1 MARVKL
7 NFPFKN
13 PTFITHIPVRITDMN
28 YGNHLGND
36 ATLSIIH
43 DARMQF
49 LSTLGFTELNVEG
62 KGMIMADVMVA
73 YKNEGLYGDTLK
85 IELYTDNITTRSFD
99 FLYKISTI
107 RNGNIIEIA
116 AAKTGMVSYDYRLKK
131 ICETPLTLLN
141 HLK

>member
-7 NFPFKN
+7 NFPFKI
-13 PTFITHIPVRITDMN
+13 PTFTTHIPLRVTDMN

-36 ATLSIIH
+36 AVLSIIH

-49 LSTLGFTELNVEG
+49 LNTLGYTELNIEG
-62 KGMIMADVMVA
+62 KGMIMADVMIA

-85 IELYTDNITTRSFD
+85 IEIYTDNITTRSFD
-99 FLYKISTI
+99 FLYRINTS
-107 RNGNIIEIA
+107 RNGNVIEIA
-116 AAKTGMVSYDYRLKK
+116 EAKTGMVSYDYGLKR
-131 ICETPLTLLN
+131 ICEIPAAFLS